1 MILIREEDRERA
13 EKRKKRLLTTYIV
26 IACLF
31 VIASLL
37 LLFLSPDGY
46 KPYMAVTIVISAA
59 FGCYSVFF
67 FSVQYDFAKKTSK
80 LLDKV
85 LGALAEREY
94 AVFVGELGNMTYEG
108 IEMRTLRF
116 LILDNERDVHLYG
129 QGEFPLKQGAEYTVE
144 IRAGVLY
151 EIAEK
156 GENDEKALS

>member
-67 FSVQYDFAKKTSK
+67 FSVQYDLAKKTSR

-85 LGALAEREY
+85 LGALSECEY
-94 AVFVGELGNMTYEG
+94 ALYVKELGNMTYEG
-108 IEMRTLRF
+108 IEMRTIRL
-116 LILDNERDVHLYG
+116 LILGSERDVHLYN
-129 QGEFPLKQGAEYTVE
+129 QGDISLKEGVEYTVD

-156 GENDEKALS
+156 GEKDEKALS